1 MSVRGMNVRLVSLKA
16 NGDSEIGRDALGDLV
31 FDGNAPFLRA
41 RSSPGSQGSE
51 GDGLLDTWQISTN
64 LDTEYAIVFAN
75 NFVWHDVMA
84 LLADWGWTVKSGLSH
99 EEYQAGK
106 NILVYPWPLRNQDPV

>member
-1 MSVRGMNVRLVSLKA
+1 MNLLLVALKS

-41 RSSPGSQGSE
+41 RSSPGSAGSSGFSGSE
-51 GDGLLDTWQISTN
+51 GDGLLSEWQISTM
-64 LDTEYAIVFAN
+64 LDAEQAIVFAN

-106 NILVYPWPLRNQDPV
+106 NILVYPWPLRQQIT

>member
-1 MSVRGMNVRLVSLKA
+1 MSVRGMNVLLVNLKA
-16 NGDSEIGRDALGDLV
+16 NGDPEIGRDALGDLV

-41 RSSPGSQGSE
+41 RSSPGSE

-106 NILVYPWPLRNQDPV
+106 NILVYAWPLRNQDTV